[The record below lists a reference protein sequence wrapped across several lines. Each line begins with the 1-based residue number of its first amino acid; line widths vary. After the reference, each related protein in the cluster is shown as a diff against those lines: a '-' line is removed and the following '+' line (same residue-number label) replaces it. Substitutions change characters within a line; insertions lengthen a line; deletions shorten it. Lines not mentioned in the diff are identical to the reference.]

1 MLAENVL
8 CKLIKRTVP
17 DNRCDCLVDRRQLR
31 LLASN
36 TSECTLANLPGDAVE
51 PFGVVMWSHS
61 HEEDVGFTR
70 RVPISFVSGNGDK
83 CLAASGQL
91 WNLVGAV
98 MSILNIRDKHKLPW
112 CQVEGRTAATAN
124 SKLINRW

>member
-61 HEEDVGFTR
+61 HEEDVGFIR
-70 RVPISFVSGNGDK
+70 RVPISFVSGNRRQVPR
-83 CLAASGQL
+83 GQ
-91 WNLVGAV
+91 WPV
-98 MSILNIRDKHKLPW
+98 MEFGWRCHVDSKH
-112 CQVEGRTAATAN
+112 
-124 SKLINRW
+124 S